1 MSEHHHPVS
10 APCAGDLFGGS
21 RLSAARRVIA
31 EAVRSLGGAFTAEEL
46 HAAVSATRAGIGVAT
61 VYRAVAAMSAA
72 GALAPVGSRDGSTL
86 YALCAGG
93 DHHHHLVCTGC
104 GTVVGIACPVDGSL
118 LRSAENAG
126 YTVTAHEVTLY
137 GLCAA
142 CAACAAERG

>member
-1 MSEHHHPVS
+1 MSGQTH
-10 APCAGDLFGGS
+10 APAALLANELFGGS
-21 RLSAARRVIA
+21 RLSVARRAIA

-46 HAAVSATRAGIGVAT
+46 HEAVASSREGIGVAT
-61 VYRAVAAMSAA
+61 VYRAVAAMTAA
-72 GALAPVGSRDGSTL
+72 GSLAPVGSRKGSTL

-118 LRSAENAG
+118 MRSAEDAG

-142 CAACAAERG
+142 CTRARD